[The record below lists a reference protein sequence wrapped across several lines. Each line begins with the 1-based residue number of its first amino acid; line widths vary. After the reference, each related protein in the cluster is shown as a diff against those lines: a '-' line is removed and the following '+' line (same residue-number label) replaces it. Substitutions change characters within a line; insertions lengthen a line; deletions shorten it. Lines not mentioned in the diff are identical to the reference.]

1 MYRIGVDVGGTN
13 TDAVVMSGRD
23 ILAAV
28 KVPTSGDVTSGLIG
42 ALQQVQTAAGIAPG
56 EVGMVVI
63 GTTHFTNAV
72 IERRQLSETAV
83 VRLCLPAAQCLLP
96 MVDWPADLKSV
107 IGDHIYLASGGM
119 EFDGTHIAP
128 FDPSDILRIGTAI
141 HDKGLNAIAVCGIFS
156 PVNDEFERHA
166 AKLLSQTCPDA
177 AITLSSS
184 IGQLGLLERESA
196 TILNSAL
203 IALARKTVRALG
215 EGLAQCGLTCPFY
228 LSQNDGTLMGA
239 AQAERFPVLS
249 FASGPT
255 NSMRGAAFLS
265 GHQNA
270 IVLDVGGTTTD
281 IGLLQNGFPRQAST
295 TVDIGGVRTNFRM
308 PDVFS
313 IGLGGGSIVNL
324 GGAHFDGA
332 RGDEPTVGPQSVGY
346 EITRRA
352 RIFGGDTLTATDVM
366 VALGRAAIGD
376 AARVA
381 NLDPALLAKV
391 RAVMER
397 RLERAVDRTRVSAA
411 PIPIIAV
418 GGGSILVPD
427 QLGGTTVTRPAHFAV
442 ANAIGAAIA
451 QTSGEVDR
459 ICSLDTQTREAALA
473 GAEQEARDKA
483 IQAGAVASTLTVTER
498 EDVPLAYLRG
508 NATRVRVK
516 VVGELRV

>member
-13 TDAVVMSGRD
+13 TDAVVMAGRE

-28 KVPTSGDVTSGLIG
+28 KVPTSADVTVGLMQ
-42 ALQQVQTAAGIAPG
+42 ALRQAQESAGIAVG
-56 EVGMVVI
+56 DVGMVVI

-72 IERRQLSETAV
+72 VERRHLSPTAV

-96 MVDWPADLKSV
+96 MVDWPQELRAV

-119 EFDGTHIAP
+119 EFDGTPIAP
-128 FDPSDILRIGTAI
+128 FDPAEIKRIGAAI
-141 HDKGLNAIAVCGIFS
+141 RDKGLRSIAVCGVFS
-156 PVNDEFERHA
+156 PVNDQSERA
-166 AKLLSQTCPDA
+166 AAELLAEICPDA

-203 IALARKTVRALG
+203 VNLARKTISSLG
-215 EGLAQCGLTCPFY
+215 EGLEQCGLRCPFY
-228 LSQNDGTLMGA
+228 FSQNDGTLMDA
-239 AQAERFPVLS
+239 AQARRFPVLS

-295 TVDIGGVRTNFRM
+295 TVEIGGVRTNFRM

-313 IGLGGGSIVNL
+313 IGLGGGSIVQAE
-324 GGAHFDGA
+324 GP
-332 RGDEPTVGPQSVGY
+332 EPVVGPRSVGY

-352 RIFGGDTLTATDVM
+352 RIFGGDVLTATDVA
-366 VALGRAAIGD
+366 VALGRAAIGKPGLVAGLD
-376 AARVA
+376 AH
-381 NLDPALLAKV
+381 LLA
-391 RAVMER
+391 RIRRVMEQR
-397 RLERAVDRTRVSAA
+397 FEIAVDRCRVSAE
-411 PIPIIAV
+411 PIPILAV
-418 GGGSILVPD
+418 GGGSILVPNR
-427 QLGGTTVTRPAHFAV
+427 LGGTVVSRPAHFAV

-459 ICSLDTQTREAALA
+459 ICSLDTITRESALA
-473 GAEQEARDKA
+473 RAEQEARDKA
-483 IQAGAVASTLTVTER
+483 IKQGAIAETLTVTER

-516 VVGELRV
+516 VVGDLRV